1 MEYKN
6 LPENVKKEVA
16 EVLKGWTKAYVEK
29 YDDGHYEVS
38 TSISLTAH
46 RQPFKVVADIKNT
59 DIYTAEERKRYAEEY
74 WGDAEWY

>member
-1 MEYKN
+1 MEYKD

-29 YDDGHYEVS
+29 YDDEHYEVS

-46 RQPFKVVADIKNT
+46 R
-59 DIYTAEERKRYAEEY
+59 
-74 WGDAEWY
+74 